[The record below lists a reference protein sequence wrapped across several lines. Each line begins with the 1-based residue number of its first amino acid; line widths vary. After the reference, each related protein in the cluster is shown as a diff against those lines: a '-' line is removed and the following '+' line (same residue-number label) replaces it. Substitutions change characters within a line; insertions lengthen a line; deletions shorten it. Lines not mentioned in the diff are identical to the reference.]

1 MRIGLVCPYSLT
13 VPGGVQGQVLGLAA
27 AIRKRGYDVRVLGPC
42 DGAPP
47 DAGIIPLGNSL
58 PVEANG
64 SVAAIA
70 PDPAC
75 QMRTLRALWDEA
87 FDVVNVHEPF
97 VAGPASTTVITEDAP
112 LVGTFHAAGASSSY
126 RYLGPLIRHFA
137 PRLAAKVAVSRDAR
151 TLAAATVPGDYEL
164 FFNGVEVDRYA
175 KATPWTTTK
184 PTVLFVGR
192 HEPRKGLAELLQ
204 AVALI
209 EEDLA
214 VWVAS
219 DGPQTA
225 DLRARFGHDERIEWL
240 GRISDTEKASRLAGA
255 DVFCAPSLGG
265 ESFGVVLLE
274 GMAAGTIVVAS
285 DLAGYRNAARPGVEA
300 LLVRPGDIAALAEA
314 LRRVLH
320 EPFLSAG
327 LVEAGRLRAEHFAMD
342 RLADLYLDLF
352 DRVLR
357 ERGRRRRR
365 TW

>member
-27 AIRKRGYDVRVLGPC
+27 AIRQRGYDVRVLGPC

-47 DAGIIPLGNSL
+47 DAGVIPLGNSL

-75 QMRTLRALWDEA
+75 QLRTLRALWDEA

-126 RYLGPLIRHFA
+126 RYLGIPIRHFA

-164 FFNGVEVDRYA
+164 FFNGVEVERYA
-175 KATPWTTTK
+175 QATPWPTTK

-192 HEPRKGLAELLQ
+192 HEPRKGLAELLG

-214 VWVAS
+214 VWIAS

-225 DLRARFGHDERIEWL
+225 DLKARFGHDAAHRV
-240 GRISDTEKASRLAGA
+240 AGA
-255 DVFCAPSLGG
+255 DHRRRKGVRAWRAPTCS
-265 ESFGVVLLE
+265 
-274 GMAAGTIVVAS
+274 APPRWAGS
-285 DLAGYRNAARPGVEA
+285 PSGSSCWRGWQRARPWSPRTSPDTATPLGRGWRRC
-300 LLVRPGDIAALAEA
+300 LCGPGTSQRWPWRYVGCCTS
-314 LRRVLH
+314 RR
-320 EPFLSAG
+320 SAT
-327 LVEAGRLRAEHFAMD
+327 A
-342 RLADLYLDLF
+342 
-352 DRVLR
+352 
-357 ERGRRRRR
+357 
-365 TW
+365 W